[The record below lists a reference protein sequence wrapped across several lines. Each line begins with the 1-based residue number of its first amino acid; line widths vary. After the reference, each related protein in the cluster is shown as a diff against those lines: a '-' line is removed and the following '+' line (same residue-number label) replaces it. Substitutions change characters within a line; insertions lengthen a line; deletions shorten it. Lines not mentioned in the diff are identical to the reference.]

1 MRSGY
6 RVARI
11 WDTAGMD
18 APREL
23 IWVGT
28 AKGNLKRFPQAVQR
42 AVGFALYRAQ
52 QGRMPASAKPLQ
64 GFGGAGVLEISDD
77 FDGDTYRAVYTV
89 RLATAIYVLHA
100 FQKKSSRGVATSRR
114 DLTLIRA
121 RLHQAE
127 VLDRERKGNEQ

>member
-1 MRSGY
+1 
-6 RVARI
+6 
-11 WDTAGMD
+11 
-18 APREL
+18 
-23 IWVGT
+23 
-28 AKGNLKRFPQAVQR
+28 
-42 AVGFALYRAQ
+42 
-52 QGRMPASAKPLQ
+52 MPASAKPSQ
-64 GFGGAGVLEISDD
+64 GFGGAGVLGISDD
-77 FDGDTYRAVYTV
+77 FNGDTYLAVYTV